1 MTTKPMIAISA
12 DITLEAGDAEK
23 NSPPKFTSTF
33 YTGGA
38 VRINGYDRP
47 VVIDLAGLTPGNVLV
62 ANLDHDK
69 TKRVGNFDLLNDGKQ
84 LVASGVASAA
94 TPARDEVV
102 NSALA
107 GYRWQSSF
115 EVAPEKIE
123 AIKAGQTV
131 QVNGQSIA
139 GPVYVTRKGT
149 LKGFA
154 FVSHG
159 ADDNTSATIAAEAAS
174 TKEYDMRAEVKTWIE
189 ASFKGIDVAS
199 LSEEDAKNFESTY
212 DKLEGAKPKTP
223 IHAGA
228 GDSISKALLDAQR
241 VENLET
247 LTASFLETIPP
258 ETRRS
263 VEFLNGVNQL
273 KGKAIAEAWTPEK
286 YDTELVRATIPMAR
300 TVRTPRDAKRLNNEI
315 LKAAVCQ
322 AGGLKDIDE
331 HFSDEVLQTAK
342 DRFKEGIGLNQLLCL
357 AAEDRGH
364 RCENF
369 RANLETQRAAFGMLG
384 GPIPMMQAS
393 TGFSML
399 SLPGILSDSAY
410 KFLLE
415 GWNGGEMT
423 CFDISDITSV
433 RDFKTITQYRLSGSM
448 RYQKVGPGG
457 ELKHGGVSEDSYTV
471 KADTYGRIFAITREN
486 IINDDLNALSQVPRE
501 LGYAANDALNDVFWT
516 LFLSNP
522 SNFFHSSHNNT
533 SSGVMS
539 SGAALATIAAAEA
552 VFFAQTKPNGEPVS
566 LTPNLMLVPNGSY
579 RIALSA
585 MSTSI
590 VTGGSTTVPVASPFS
605 PGEYRV
611 VRSAYLSNSGYSGSS
626 SVKWY
631 LLVVRPGMAVTQLA
645 FLNGQ
650 RAPMIESAAAS
661 FDTLGIQMRGVHD
674 FGCSMF
680 EYRAGVQGSGA

>member
-189 ASFKGIDVAS
+189 ASFKGIDLAS
-199 LSEEDAKNFESTY
+199 LSDEDAKNFEATY
-212 DKLEGAKPKTP
+212 DKLEGAKPKTV
-223 IHAGA
+223 IQAGA

-241 VENLET
+241 VEHLET

-263 VEFLNGVNQL
+263 VDFLSGVNQL
-273 KGKAIAEAWTPEK
+273 KNKAIAEAWTPEK

-300 TVRTPRDAKRLNNEI
+300 TVRTPRDAKRLSNDI
-315 LKAAVCQ
+315 LKAALCQ
-322 AGGLKDIDE
+322 AGGLRDIDK
-331 HFSDEVLQTAK
+331 HFTDEVLQTAR
-342 DRFKEGIGLNQLLCL
+342 DRFRDGIGLNQLLCI
-357 AAEDRGH
+357 AAEDRGY
-364 RCENF
+364 RCDSF
-369 RANLETQRAAFGMLG
+369 RANLEVQRAAFGMLG
-384 GPIPMMQAS
+384 GPMMNAS
-393 TGFSML
+393 GFSTI

-415 GWNGGEMT
+415 GWNGGEQT
-423 CFDISDITSV
+423 CFDISDVTSV
-433 RDFKTITQYRLSGSM
+433 RDFKTITQYRLSGSL
-448 RYQKVGPGG
+448 RYDKVGPGG
-457 ELKHGGVSEDSYTV
+457 ELKHGSVSEDSYTL
-471 KADTYGRIFAITREN
+471 KADTYGKMFAITREH
-486 IINDDLNALSQVPRE
+486 IINDDLNALSQIPRE
-501 LGYAANDALNDVFWT
+501 LGYGANDSLNYVFWT

-522 SNFFHSSHNNT
+522 SNFFHSSHNNVAT
-533 SSGVMS
+533 GVMS
-539 SGAALATIAAAEA
+539 ASAGLATIAAAEA

-566 LTPNLMLVPNGSY
+566 LNPTLMLMPNGTY
-579 RIALSA
+579 RTALAA
-585 MSTSI
+585 MSSSL
-590 VTGGSTTVPVASPFS
+590 VTGGSSTVPMASPFS

-611 VRSAYLSNSGYSGSS
+611 VRSAYLSNSAYSGSS

-631 LLVVRPGMAVTQLA
+631 LLVNRPGMAVTQLA

-650 RAPMIESAAAS
+650 RAPMIESASAD
-661 FDTLGIQMRGVHD
+661 FNTLGIQMRGVHD